1 MWWQIY
7 IFYIIIFLT
16 GDKTIPASMT
26 ATVYNIIF
34 ITVLTYQSTYIN
46 TVAENKKRLFSE
58 NIFVMEITK
67 SIFQ

>member
-1 MWWQIY
+1 M
-7 IFYIIIFLT
+7 

-34 ITVLTYQSTYIN
+34 ITAITYQSTYID
-46 TVAENKKRLFSE
+46 TVAEIKKRLFLE

>member
-1 MWWQIY
+1 M
-7 IFYIIIFLT
+7 IFLM